1 MVLPNCQ
8 DKTVGSI
15 FAILNQETETAC
27 EMMMKKKR
35 EQEEKKDDFQ
45 SKTTDNKESNNLTD
59 NTGPADSGTSWDGD
73 EVKINGEKSNG
84 SGSSADKTIADVKA
98 VEEKLAEMQDRY
110 LRLSAEFD
118 NYRKR
123 TLREKMDMS
132 KYAGENLLLA
142 IIPVMDDFERALSH
156 MDSAT
161 DSQAIKN
168 GIDLIYLKLSDFL
181 KQNGLKEIE
190 SLDSNF
196 NVDIHEA
203 VAKVQVSEEDKKG
216 KVIDVLQKGYYLQDK
231 VLRFAKVVVG
241 E

>member
-1 MVLPNCQ
+1 
-8 DKTVGSI
+8 
-15 FAILNQETETAC
+15 
-27 EMMMKKKR
+27 MMIKKKR

-59 NTGPADSGTSWDGD
+59 NNGSSVSGSYHERLEEKAED
-73 EVKINGEKSNG
+73 EKSNG
-84 SGSSADKTIADVKA
+84 SSSSSDKTVAAVKVA
-98 VEEKLAEMQDRY
+98 EEKLAEMQDRY

-132 KYAGENLLLA
+132 KYAGENLLLM

-161 DSQAIKN
+161 DIQAMRN

-190 SLDSNF
+190 SLNNNF

-203 VAKVQVSEEDKKG
+203 VAKVHVNEEDKKG